1 MTRLDAAIR
10 QLISSAEWSALP
22 IAERERAAEALRHAQ
37 VARNIDFDLADDRT
51 RGQRAADAIARFG
64 GSWTFIGLFALFLLL
79 WTLVNVDLLAPIR
92 RAFDPYPFIFLN
104 LILSMLAAIQAPII
118 MMSQNRA
125 AERDRRQAQAD
136 YEVNLKAELEIRR
149 LHDRLD
155 FLREREWAELIEI
168 QRRQVELLERM
179 ANGHASPPNAPN
191 ALPSRPTA
199 P

>member
-10 QLISSAEWSALP
+10 QLISTAEWSALP
-22 IAERERAAEALRHAQ
+22 VAERERAAEALRRAQ
-37 VARNIDFDLADDRT
+37 VARNVDLDLADDRT

-64 GSWTFIGLFALFLLL
+64 GSWTFIGLFALFLAL
-79 WTLVNVDLLAPIR
+79 WTLVNVGLLAPLR

-168 QRRQVELLERM
+168 QRRQVELLEHM
-179 ANGHASPPNAPN
+179 ANGRPVATDA
-191 ALPSRPTA
+191 APSRPTA

>member
-10 QLISSAEWSALP
+10 QLISTAEWSALP
-22 IAERERAAEALRHAQ
+22 VAERERAAEALRRAQ
-37 VARNIDFDLADDRT
+37 VARNVDLDLADDRT

-64 GSWTFIGLFALFLLL
+64 GSWTFIGLFALFLAL
-79 WTLVNVDLLAPIR
+79 WTLVNVDLLAPLK

-168 QRRQVELLERM
+168 QRRQVELLEHM
-179 ANGHASPPNAPN
+179 ANGRPVATDA
-191 ALPSRPTA
+191 APSRPTA